1 MPSRDESHVT
11 STAARITT
19 HALCVPWCVP
29 TLRCDG
35 RRAHP
40 AETRRTP
47 TLRGE
52 PSRNGMGRETQG
64 AAERRSMCEAG
75 FTPRFPSV
83 CWWRCRS
90 PDPRRETPPSHSKHR
105 EAIDRPSMGW
115 EASEISDAQLPAGR
129 ARTAKQQACVRIPA
143 ALHIFYAYTDAALR
157 RSTFGAPGQP
167 CVKHSPPLV
176 SCSRHGVQFCCA
188 ALPVR
193 FFSGKHFG
201 DDVRAASSLCDM
213 GRRHAGRSRAQQT
226 RQWSRRASGPT
237 NACQVVPGQRLVW
250 NAGVSTR
257 WVCPIKVQAAA
268 RVL

>member
-11 STAARITT
+11 STAARFTT
-19 HALCVPWCVP
+19 LRFACLGASRHCAATGDVLTQPRQDARPLCVANRLGMAWE
-29 TLRCDG
+29 
-35 RRAHP
+35 
-40 AETRRTP
+40 ETRRAQ
-47 TLRGE
+47 
-52 PSRNGMGRETQG
+52 QG
-64 AAERRSMCEAG
+64 AAACEAG

-90 PDPRRETPPSHSKHR
+90 PDPRRETRPPFPVPFCGAASRKRRNLLCGLRTRRGPARGETPPSHSKHR

-115 EASEISDAQLPAGR
+115 EASETSDAQLPAGR

-167 CVKHSPPLV
+167 CVTHPPPLV

-201 DDVRAASSLCDM
+201 DDVRAASPLGDM
-213 GRRHAGRSRAQQT
+213 GRRHAAQQT
-226 RQWSRRASGPT
+226 RGRIYST
-237 NACQVVPGQRLVW
+237 
-250 NAGVSTR
+250 VSLR
-257 WVCPIKVQAAA
+257 
-268 RVL
+268 